1 MASSYNYNNNA
12 TVGSGR
18 IPASPRSRRILAG
31 ATSSQ
36 THPFNRTA
44 PAALA
49 RRSHPRAAA
58 NSSSSSSNNNSNSN
72 SNNNDLDLDLDLGP
86 ATTEKNV
93 SDARSAAAR
102 QLDAWVRDFRLEE
115 VASSELANYLHQKLN
130 MALAQS
136 EKLGRPNE
144 FETAVCCHLLDV
156 VTKTFG
162 RYSLL
167 VEQLKTEIY
176 SAVYVDKDVLLA
188 SLKAAN
194 SGGGV
199 TALHFFEREP
209 YFQMTHTL
217 RQEKDELLK
226 DIEVATRQ
234 RDKLAAEL
242 LKKKKVLNA
251 TAFRWQR
258 ELKSQA
264 FGMWAK
270 VVQMRK
276 GQRLLLMKYFVNRDK
291 SRLRLVMRDWKMHA
305 DGMKKDRAKRLLE
318 ESRERV
324 HELEETR
331 KTLDNERKDTE
342 LKMSSLRSDLE
353 KARKELSELD
363 AATVRV
369 QQQLA
374 ESKEEELRS
383 AASAWAELCDIS
395 ASSQLAALRAD
406 LLGYNIDSFG
416 DISLLVDHPKIISSS
431 GTVVT
436 LKTLPPFPTE
446 EEMEILRE
454 RGKCGSVE
462 ELDFTSP
469 EAALELPADLIV
481 LRWVNF
487 HLRAAGYSKVVENLS
502 GDLQDSEELAVVFA
516 ACSKHSESPV
526 KLPTKLRNV
535 DVEARAQVRCCCFLV
550 FLLFCF
556 CFVFARWFVSGEFLI
571 FFLSY
576 SFFILLSS
584 FSSLSFLSS
593 LFSLL
598 SLLSLSS
605 LSCLSLLSLVSLL
618 SLSCLS
624 LVSLLSSLFS
634 RKLLRVLSSLVSQN
648 TC

>member
-1 MASSYNYNNNA
+1 M
-12 TVGSGR
+12 
-18 IPASPRSRRILAG
+18 
-31 ATSSQ
+31 
-36 THPFNRTA
+36 
-44 PAALA
+44 
-49 RRSHPRAAA
+49 
-58 NSSSSSSNNNSNSN
+58 
-72 SNNNDLDLDLDLGP
+72 
-86 ATTEKNV
+86 
-93 SDARSAAAR
+93 
-102 QLDAWVRDFRLEE
+102 RDFRLEE

-176 SAVYVDKDVLLA
+176 SAVYADKDVLLA

-209 YFQMTHTL
+209 YFQTTQTL

-406 LLGYNIDSFG
+406 LLGYNVDSFG

-535 DVEARAQVRCCCFLV
+535 DVEARAQVRCCCV
-550 FLLFCF
+550 CV
-556 CFVFARWFVSGEFLI
+556 FVFVFVRWFCEWRISN
-571 FFLSY
+571 
-576 SFFILLSS
+576 
-584 FSSLSFLSS
+584 FS
-593 LFSLL
+593 

-605 LSCLSLLSLVSLL
+605 LSLF
-618 SLSCLS
+618 
-624 LVSLLSSLFS
+624 SLFS
-634 RKLLRVLSSLVSQN
+634 LSFLSLFSLFSLL
-648 TC
+648 